1 MDENIKKLKLK
12 YEVKLLKHGY
22 YFIGITN
29 YNDRY
34 IYLEFKN
41 YKGPEK
47 LFGSIIR
54 IWKNLKNK
62 NTEAELKIDVSLEQE
77 YRDYKHLSIKELLKL
92 LNEIEKTGKL
102 PL

>member
-1 MDENIKKLKLK
+1 MDESIKKLKLK
-12 YEVKLLKHGY
+12 YEVKLMKHGY
-22 YFIGITN
+22 YFINFVN

-34 IYLEFKN
+34 IYLEYKN
-41 YKGPEK
+41 YKGPER

-54 IWKNLKNK
+54 IWKDLRSK
-62 NTEAELKIDVSLEQE
+62 NTQAELKIDVSLEQE

-92 LNEIEKTGKL
+92 LDEIEKTGKL